1 MVERFQYAPSAEY
14 PGKAS
19 VIFYKNGAAL
29 ELNKDGMPTLRS
41 MNWRDAPYYMEAE
54 INSPMIKLDPGA
66 SYAMDTNW
74 FPARADSEPKSITSA
89 GVVCRPLAVSLIPKG
104 LQVSGV
110 FGVFFP
116 GTLRAHVLD
125 PRGAEIAVVDLQAV
139 DPFNPV
145 QLNQTISVAERADRV
160 SVHLS
165 DQQGVDR
172 GSLGEAKIT
181 KPEKTS

>member
-1 MVERFQYAPSAEY
+1 MIERFQYAPTAEY

-41 MNWRDAPYYMEAE
+41 TNWQDAPYYMEAE

-74 FPARADSEPKSITSA
+74 FPTRADGEPKGITSA

-116 GTLRAHVLD
+116 GTLQAHVLD
-125 PRGAEIAVVDLQAV
+125 PRGAEIAVIELQTV
-139 DPFNPV
+139 DPGNPAKV
-145 QLNQTISVAERADRV
+145 NQTISVAERADRV
-160 SVHLS
+160 SVHLN
-165 DQQGVDR
+165 DQRGVDQ
-172 GSLGEAKIT
+172 GSLGEAKIP